1 MENVW
6 WLPFENSD
14 TSVAVSNTTSGA
26 VTVTLTI
33 DGTSPNQSQP
43 TQITLNPW
51 QTRRLDI
58 MDDIVGHHGGYVH
71 DTGGISITHT
81 GAPGAILARMFI
93 SKPNKGYSAAI
104 NFIDPNTTV
113 SQKWSGDGLRFKNFN
128 GADLDPVLV
137 ARNNGSQTSH
147 VTGKIIYTAPNGT
160 VQTINIPQFTVSG
173 GSTREVDL
181 DDYLGNVPA
190 TVGYGGLEL
199 NYDTPKGTVVTS
211 VQSVSNDGN
220 HVFQVP
226 MADPQNIPSGSAGF
240 PWKADGDFR
249 TVVYIKNES
258 DTIQKYVTH
267 LIWDGGQYSDGE
279 REIKPH
285 QTIAVDFRKLR
296 DDQTP
301 DGLHRM
307 IPLNLTKAQIAWSIR
322 GGQNK
327 TLSFRSEQSSLSG
340 GIASNY
346 ACANCA
352 CPNRVLSGYINPV
365 SIDEIVGQSIYLTG
379 VQTEENCYGTQFSS
393 AIQNITW
400 SSSNSG
406 IETVNS
412 TSGFTQAVSS
422 GTTTIY
428 AAWDRVWYLFGPD
441 VYCDPVYYH
450 ETLSAPV
457 AVRPTIDSI
466 GNAFGPV
473 GTNFMVTIAGTG
485 FRANVGGV
493 PKTSFSATGSGVTFS
508 NVSVSANNLFL
519 ATATVTIAAN
529 ATEGS
534 RTVSVTVTPPSGPAQ
549 TSTGDGNKAFFVQ
562 IPKKV
567 TPVASPAPTPGVIRL
582 DPTAGNI
589 VNGYGL
595 IEHENV
601 CGGYRN
607 FGFTLLDQSDNPI
620 LTPVSVTE
628 ILSNYSGTP
637 TPGPSAASF
646 PTVGGVFWDTHAVW
660 VATGDGCPTSFSN
673 SETQGFKVVIGTT
686 TYPLSTTY
694 TIASSRTAAGEY
706 TFTATNTNP

>member
-1 MENVW
+1 MSILSFSRSHRKSIIVVLLLTLVGLVSFQELFKATATDKPSSTSHRLKKSADDFDITKPGKGQPACCATAKPNTLQPFSSPEYETYKLTATYYSIRDGLTSTLMFNNKGDEPILANPTFYSMAGIPIQLAPISVPAASYIDVNMRDLLAYAGDDFKEGGLKIEYSGGIQQLGAQVKMVDTANSLIWAEQLVYTSKFTSSHLENVW

-26 VTVTLTI
+26 VTVTLTV

-93 SKPNKGYSAAI
+93 SKPNKGYSAAV

-113 SQKWSGDGLRFKNFN
+113 SQKWSGDGLRFKNFD

-249 TVVYIKNES
+249 TIIYIKNES
-258 DTIQKYVTH
+258 DTIQKFVTH

-301 DGLHRM
+301 DGLHRT
-307 IPLNLTKAQIAWSIR
+307 IPLNLDKAQIAWSIR

-327 TLSFRSEQSSLSG
+327 SLSFRSEQSSLSG

-346 ACANCA
+346 ACANCP
-352 CPNRVLSGYINPV
+352 CQNRDL
-365 SIDEIVGQSIYLTG
+365 
-379 VQTEENCYGTQFSS
+379 YGW
-393 AIQNITW
+393 I
-400 SSSNSG
+400 
-406 IETVNS
+406 
-412 TSGFTQAVSS
+412 
-422 GTTTIY
+422 
-428 AAWDRVWYLFGPD
+428 
-441 VYCDPVYYH
+441 
-450 ETLSAPV
+450 APV
-457 AVRPTIDSI
+457 NIEDVI
-466 GNAFGPV
+466 GG
-473 GTNFMVTIAGTG
+473 
-485 FRANVGGV
+485 
-493 PKTSFSATGSGVTFS
+493 
-508 NVSVSANNLFL
+508 SVSL
-519 ATATVTIAAN
+519 I
-529 ATEGS
+529 G
-534 RTVSVTVTPPSGPAQ
+534 
-549 TSTGDGNKAFFVQ
+549 TS
-562 IPKKV
+562 
-567 TPVASPAPTPGVIRL
+567 
-582 DPTAGNI
+582 
-589 VNGYGL
+589 
-595 IEHENV
+595 
-601 CGGYRN
+601 
-607 FGFTLLDQSDNPI
+607 
-620 LTPVSVTE
+620 
-628 ILSNYSGTP
+628 
-637 TPGPSAASF
+637 
-646 PTVGGVFWDTHAVW
+646 
-660 VATGDGCPTSFSN
+660 VAT
-673 SETQGFKVVIGTT
+673 K
-686 TYPLSTTY
+686 
-694 TIASSRTAAGEY
+694 
-706 TFTATNTNP
+706 